1 MSRNNNSY
9 VGEGSNV
16 RQAMEG
22 FKAEVATELGLTE
35 RIQSVGYE
43 NMTTRE
49 CGSIGGTMT
58 KRMVQI
64 AEQAISGNQTGV

>member
-1 MSRNNNSY
+1 MSRNNNEY
-9 VGEGSNV
+9 VGQGANV
-16 RQAMEG
+16 RQAMES

-35 RIQSVGYE
+35 RIQNTGYE

-64 AEQAISGNQTGV
+64 AEQQLAGRR

>member
-1 MSRNNNSY
+1 MSRNNNNY
-9 VGEGSNV
+9 VGTGTNV
-16 RQAMEG
+16 RQAMES
-22 FKAEVATELGLTE
+22 FKTEVATELGLNE

-49 CGSIGGTMT
+49 CGAIGGTMT

-64 AEQAISGNQTGV
+64 AEQSLSGNR

>member
-1 MSRNNNSY
+1 MSRNNNEY
-9 VGEGSNV
+9 VGQGSNV
-16 RQAMEG
+16 RQAMES
-22 FKAEVATELGLTE
+22 FKAEVANELGLTE
-35 RIQSVGYE
+35 RIQTTGYE

-64 AEQAISGNQTGV
+64 AEQSLAGRR